1 MRLASAA
8 LARPAATALAA
19 LLVLLRGSWAAPA
32 LAQPQAAAA
41 KLHARIGPGRGGGER
56 RLDAPPPAPPTEPS
70 GEERPKEEASAG
82 ADDPELR
89 VLREAER
96 QLFAEPR
103 QRSLAEFDDALPM
116 SITRPGPTLE
126 LSGLPP
132 PETPARPTKSASLA
146 WPRDLVPSDLPCSF
160 EQRTLDYVKFY
171 RDSLRGRAITEVWA
185 RRSGRF
191 AALIQAELVKA
202 GLPSDLLWLSLVE
215 SSHQVSSRSH
225 AGAVGL
231 WQFIPET
238 ARLYGLTVDRWVDER
253 LDPLRST
260 QAAAQY
266 LGDLW
271 RRFGSWE
278 LAMAAYNM
286 GSGGVTRSIRKYNS
300 NDYWRL
306 SRLEAGLPWETALY
320 VPKVLATALVMKN
333 RKAFGFADVQPDAPL
348 SFDTVYVASGVP
360 LARIA
365 QHAGSPDSVIQ
376 ELNLQYLKGRTPPA
390 SAGEAPRQWPVYVPE
405 GQGPAVMRKLAQA
418 EVAPS
423 EYSTIGIR
431 LGDSVPGIAQRLRGS
446 EAELRS
452 LNHLELGERL
462 RAGDTLLVPNAWVT
476 TAQGQPLAP
485 LEDVENVVVL
495 PPFRFQY
502 EDRLRYFYRTVPG
515 DELDDLASSLAVRRD
530 DLVVWNAL
538 DPGAALQSDMVL
550 QVFVP
555 PGAAADRVR
564 LVSESNVLRPLE
576 VGSPNFLA
584 YFEAEQ
590 GRQRLQI
597 LAREGDTLQSIGKRY
612 ELSPGMMER
621 INHFA
626 RNRRLS
632 EGAAVVVYAKEGIT
646 ATEVLWSRAPDPL
659 PPVSPPY
666 PGALPSAPSSG
677 ALPGRRW
684 R

>member
-1 MRLASAA
+1 MRHAAA
-8 LARPAATALAA
+8 LARPAAA
-19 LLVLLRGSWAAPA
+19 LLVLLRCAWAAPVE
-32 LAQPQAAAA
+32 AQTSAPRAS
-41 KLHARIGPGRGGGER
+41 KLHVRIGPGRGGGER
-56 RLDAPPPAPPTEPS
+56 RLEAPSPARPAEPA
-70 GEERPKEEASAG
+70 EERPKEEPGDG

-89 VLREAER
+89 SLREAER
-96 QLFAEPR
+96 QLFPEPR
-103 QRSLAEFDDALPM
+103 RLSRGEFDVALPM
-116 SITRPGPTLE
+116 SVARPGPALE

-132 PETPARPTKSASLA
+132 PEHPARAAKAASLA
-146 WPRDLVPSDLPCSF
+146 WPRDLTPPDLPCSF

-171 RDSLRGRAITEVWA
+171 RDSLRGRAITDVWA
-185 RRSGRF
+185 RRSGRY

-215 SSHQVSSRSH
+215 SSHQVSSRSR

-286 GSGGVTRSIRKYNS
+286 GSGGVSRSIRKYNS

-320 VPKVLATALVMKN
+320 VPKVLATAIVMKN
-333 RKAFGFADVQPDAPL
+333 RRAFGFADVQPDPAL
-348 SFDTVYVASGVP
+348 TFDTVYVTSGVP

-365 QHAGSPDSVIQ
+365 QHAGVAEAVLQ
-376 ELNLQYLKGRTPPA
+376 GLNLQYLKARTPPA
-390 SAGEAPRQWPVYVPE
+390 AAGEASRLWPVYVPE
-405 GQGPAVMRKLAQA
+405 GLGTEVTRKLAQA
-418 EVAPS
+418 SAAPAQ
-423 EYSTIGIR
+423 EYSTVQVR
-431 LGDSVPGIAQRLRGS
+431 FGDSVASVAQRLRGS
-446 EAELRS
+446 EELLRE
-452 LNHLELGERL
+452 LNRLEPAERL
-462 RAGDTLLVPNAWVT
+462 RAGDLLLVPHAWLST
-476 TAQGQPLAP
+476 EEGQALAP
-485 LEDVENVVVL
+485 LEDVEGVVVL

-502 EDRLRYFYRTVPG
+502 EDRQRYFYRTLPG
-515 DELDDLASSLAVRRD
+515 DELDELASALGVRRD
-530 DLVVWNAL
+530 DLAVWNAL
-538 DPGAALQSDMVL
+538 DPRAALQSDMVL

-555 PGAAADRVR
+555 PGSATDRVR
-564 LVSESNVLRPLE
+564 LVNEENVQRPLE
-576 VGSPNFLA
+576 VGSPSFLA
-584 YFEAEQ
+584 HFEAEQ

-612 ELSPGMMER
+612 DLSPGMMER

-626 RNRRLS
+626 RNRKLS

-659 PPVSPPY
+659 PPVNPPY
-666 PGALPSAPSSG
+666 PAALPRAYWLPA
-677 ALPGRRW
+677 ALPGGSW
-684 R
+684 Q

>member
-1 MRLASAA
+1 MTAA
-8 LARPAATALAA
+8 LLRAA
-19 LLVLLRGSWAAPA
+19 LLVLLPCSWSTSANAQAAAPA
-32 LAQPQAAAA
+32 AAPTTS
-41 KLHARIGPGRGGGER
+41 KPPVRIGPGRGGGER
-56 RLDAPPPAPPTEPS
+56 RLEAPAGSPRPPDAAV
-70 GEERPKEEASAG
+70 EERPREEHAEGSEDA
-82 ADDPELR
+82 ELR
-89 VLREAER
+89 SLRDAER
-96 QLFAEPR
+96 QLFPELRRRGA
-103 QRSLAEFDDALPM
+103 ADFDAALPM
-116 SITRPGPTLE
+116 SIVRAGPVLE

-132 PETPARPTKSASLA
+132 AETPSRTAKAASLA
-146 WPRDLVPSDLPCSF
+146 WPRELTPSDLPCSF

-191 AALIQAELVKA
+191 GALIQAELVKA

-215 SSHQVSSRSH
+215 SSHQVSSRSR

-231 WQFIPET
+231 WQFIAET

-286 GSGGVTRSIRKYNS
+286 GSAGVSRSIRKYNS

-320 VPKVLATALVMKN
+320 VPKVLATAIVMKN
-333 RKAFGFADVQPDAPL
+333 RRAFGFADVQPDPPL
-348 SFDTVYVASGVP
+348 TFDTVYVASGVP

-365 QHAGSPDSVIQ
+365 QLAGVADTVIQ
-376 ELNLQYLKGRTPPA
+376 GLNLQYLKGRTPPA
-390 SAGEAPRQWPVYVPE
+390 AAGEAPRLWPVYVPE
-405 GQGPAVMRKLAQA
+405 GQAPAVTRKLAEATAAPA
-418 EVAPS
+418 EE
-423 EYSTIGIR
+423 EYATVRIR
-431 LGDSVPGIAQRLRGS
+431 VGDSVAGIAQRLRGS
-446 EAELRS
+446 EPELRA
-452 LNHLELGERL
+452 LNRLEPAERPRPGEL
-462 RAGDTLLVPNAWVT
+462 LLVPRAWVT
-476 TAQGQPLAP
+476 TERGQALAP
-485 LEDVENVVVL
+485 LEDVETVVVL

-502 EDRLRYFYRTVPG
+502 EDRIRYFYRTVG
-515 DELDDLASSLAVRRD
+515 GDQLDELAAALGVRQDDLA
-530 DLVVWNAL
+530 VWNAL

-555 PGAAADRVR
+555 PGSATDRVR
-564 LVSESNVLRPLE
+564 LVNESNVQRQLE
-576 VGSPNFLA
+576 VGSPSFLA
-584 YFEAEQ
+584 HFEAEQ

-597 LAREGDTLQSIGKRY
+597 LAREGDTLQAIGKRY

-626 RNRRLS
+626 RDRKLS

-646 ATEVLWSRAPDPL
+646 ATEVLWSRAPAPL
-659 PPVSPPY
+659 PPVAPPY
-666 PGALPSAPSSG
+666 PSALPRAARLPA
-677 ALPGRRW
+677 ALPGSSW
-684 R
+684 Q